1 MMSGDY
7 FALSL
12 GFVPLTLKV
21 VAVFISLALLLV
33 AAGWLKGA
41 DNIVFPGLG
50 LIVATPLLLL
60 LLALLEIIVLVAYL
74 FLSPLMK

>member
-1 MMSGDY
+1 MSGDY

-12 GFVPLTLKV
+12 GFVFLTLKV
-21 VAVFISLALLLV
+21 LAVCISIALLLV
-33 AAGWLKGA
+33 AAGWLKGV

-50 LIVATPLLLL
+50 LIVATPLLLV
-60 LLALLEIIVLVAYL
+60 LLALVEIIVVVAYA